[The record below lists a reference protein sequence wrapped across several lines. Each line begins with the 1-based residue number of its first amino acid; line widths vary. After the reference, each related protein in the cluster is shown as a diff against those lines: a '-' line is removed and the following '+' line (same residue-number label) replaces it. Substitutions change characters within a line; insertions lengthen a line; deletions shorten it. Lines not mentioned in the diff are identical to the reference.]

1 MNENPN
7 HNQQKT
13 KGGKKDL
20 IAINGKTENS
30 HLDSASMIEVED
42 NIDFA
47 KYLDECTDIKTALEE
62 GDVVRGKVIAITQ
75 TDILIDINYKSEGVI
90 AKDEFTDNRGNLKV
104 NIGDEVEVLV
114 ELKEDTNGRIK
125 LSHSRAA
132 SMKIWEKIEEAYRNN
147 EIIKGKVVE
156 RVKGGLA
163 VDIGIRAFLPG
174 SLIDTH
180 PVKNLDSFIGEE
192 IEVKV
197 IKSNKKRGNIVLSR
211 KIILDEENQIKKL
224 ETLKTLQEGDVLKGT
239 VKNITSYG
247 AFIDL
252 GGIDGLLHITD
263 MSWGRIAHPS
273 ELFVVGDEIEVK
285 VLAFDREQ
293 EKVSLGYKQK
303 TSDPWGEVVE
313 KYPVG
318 QKADGKVTSITD
330 YGAFVELEEGIEGLI
345 HISEMSWD
353 KKIKHPSKIVGIG
366 DNIQAV
372 VLEIDKE
379 SRKISLGLKQTEPNP
394 WEKIAKKYEVGQI
407 IEGKVRNITNF
418 GAFVA
423 IEEGIDGLIHVSD
436 ISYTKRINH
445 PSEVL
450 KKGDVV
456 KARILNIDP
465 ENQQISLGL
474 KQLASAAWDEFFES
488 HKVGDI
494 INGKVTR
501 ITTFGAFVEVASDV
515 EGLIHISEINIKKV
529 EKPEDILTEG
539 SEYTMKIIN
548 LDREE
553 KKIGLSIKAIL
564 LDEKKKKK
572 RKPKPKKT
580 EQPKAKAE
588 KKEGTINIGDL
599 IGAKLSSLREK
610 SIESQ
615 KTSEETVETLENKD
629 EAESSAEIET
639 PSEATEDKNN

>member
-1 MNENPN
+1 MNENAN
-7 HNQQKT
+7 HNELKT

-20 IAINGKTENS
+20 LSINGKTED
-30 HLDSASMIEVED
+30 DSLKMASIIEVED
-42 NIDFA
+42 NVDFA
-47 KYLDECTDIKTALEE
+47 KYLDECHEIKTALEE
-62 GDVVRGKVIAITQ
+62 GDVVNGTVIAITR
-75 TDILIDINYKSEGVI
+75 TDLIIDIKYKSEGVVS
-90 AKDEFTDNRGNLKV
+90 KDEFTDNRGNIRVK
-104 NIGDEVEVLV
+104 IGDEVEVLV
-114 ELKEDTNGRIK
+114 EQKEDQNGRIK

-132 SMKIWEKIEEAYRNN
+132 SMKIWEKIEEAYKNN
-147 EIIKGKVVE
+147 SIIKGKVVE

-211 KIILDEENQIKKL
+211 KIILDEENQVKKQ
-224 ETLKTLQEGDVLKGT
+224 ETLKTLKEGDVLKGT

-303 TSDPWGEVVE
+303 TADPWEKVQE
-313 KYPVG
+313 KYPAG
-318 QKADGKVTSITD
+318 EKANGKVTSITD

-372 VLEIDKE
+372 VLEIDKD

-423 IEEGIDGLIHVSD
+423 IEDGVDGLIHVSD

-456 KARILNIDP
+456 KTRILNIDS

-494 INGKVTR
+494 INGRVTR
-501 ITTFGAFVEVASDV
+501 IATFGAFVEVSPDV

-529 EKPEDILTEG
+529 EKPEDLLTEG

-548 LDREE
+548 LDRDE

-564 LDEKKKKK
+564 FDENKKKK

-580 EQPKAKAE
+580 EQPKAKVE

-599 IGAKLSSLREK
+599 IGDKLSSLRQK
-610 SIESQ
+610 STESG
-615 KTSEETVETLENKD
+615 KTKEQPVVP
-629 EAESSAEIET
+629 ET
-639 PSEATEDKNN
+639 PSDTPSETTEGSDS

>member
-1 MNENPN
+1 MNENAN
-7 HNQQKT
+7 HNELKT

-20 IAINGKTENS
+20 LSINGKTED
-30 HLDSASMIEVED
+30 DSLKMASIIEVED

-47 KYLDECTDIKTALEE
+47 KYLDECHEIKTALEE
-62 GDVVRGKVIAITQ
+62 GDVVNGRVIAITR
-75 TDILIDINYKSEGVI
+75 TDLIIDIKYKSEGVVS
-90 AKDEFTDNRGNLKV
+90 KDEFTDNRGNLRVK
-104 NIGDEVEVLV
+104 IGDEVEVLV
-114 ELKEDTNGRIK
+114 EQKEDQNGRIK

-132 SMKIWEKIEEAYRNN
+132 SMKIWEKIEEAYKNN
-147 EIIKGKVVE
+147 SIIKGKVVE

-180 PVKNLDSFIGEE
+180 PVKNLDSFIGKE
-192 IEVKV
+192 IDVKV

-211 KIILDEENQIKKL
+211 KIILDEENQVKKL
-224 ETLKTLQEGDVLKGT
+224 ETLKTLKEGDVLKGT

-303 TSDPWGEVVE
+303 TADPWEKVQE
-313 KYPVG
+313 KYPAG
-318 QKADGKVTSITD
+318 EKANGKVTSITD
-330 YGAFVELEEGIEGLI
+330 YGAFIELEEGIEGLI

-372 VLEIDKE
+372 VLELDKDN
-379 SRKISLGLKQTEPNP
+379 RKISLGLKQIEPNP

-423 IEEGIDGLIHVSD
+423 IEDSVDGLIHVSD

-456 KARILNIDP
+456 KARILNIDS

-494 INGKVTR
+494 LTGRVTR
-501 ITTFGAFVEVASDV
+501 IATFGAFVEVAPDV

-529 EKPEDILTEG
+529 EKPEDLLTEG

-548 LDREE
+548 LDRDE

-564 LDEKKKKK
+564 FDENKKKK

-599 IGAKLSSLREK
+599 IGDKLSSLREK
-610 SIESQ
+610 SIESG
-615 KTSEETVETLENKD
+615 KTKEQTAVP
-629 EAESSAEIET
+629 ET
-639 PSEATEDKNN
+639 PSDIPSEPSEGSDN

>member
-1 MNENPN
+1 MNENAN
-7 HNQQKT
+7 HHKLKT

-20 IAINGKTENS
+20 LSINVKTED
-30 HLDSASMIEVED
+30 DSLKMASIIEVED
-42 NIDFA
+42 NVDFA
-47 KYLDECTDIKTALEE
+47 KYLDECHEIKTAIEE
-62 GDVVRGKVIAITQ
+62 GDVVTGKVIAITHS
-75 TDILIDINYKSEGVI
+75 DLIIDIKYKSEGVVS
-90 AKDEFTDNRGNLKV
+90 KEEFMDNRGNLKV
-104 NIGDEVEVLV
+104 KIGDEVEVLV
-114 ELKEDTNGRIK
+114 EVKEDQNGRIR

-132 SMKIWEKIEEAYRNN
+132 SMKIWEKIEEAYKNN
-147 EIIKGKVVE
+147 DIIKGKVVE

-211 KIILDEENQIKKL
+211 KIILDEENQVKKH
-224 ETLKTLQEGDVLKGT
+224 ETLKTLKEGDVLKGT

-303 TSDPWGEVVE
+303 TADPWEKVQE
-313 KYPVG
+313 KYPAG
-318 QKADGKVTSITD
+318 EKANGKVTSITD

-372 VLEIDKE
+372 VLEIDKDN
-379 SRKISLGLKQTEPNP
+379 RKISLGLKQTEPNP
-394 WEKIAKKYEVGQI
+394 WEKIAKKYEAGQI

-423 IEEGIDGLIHVSD
+423 IEDGVDGLIHVSD

-456 KARILNIDP
+456 KARILNIDS

-494 INGKVTR
+494 INGRVTR
-501 ITTFGAFVEVASDV
+501 IATFGAFVEVAPDV

-529 EKPEDILTEG
+529 EKPEDLLTEG

-564 LDEKKKKK
+564 FDENKKKK

-580 EQPKAKAE
+580 EQPKTKVE

-599 IGAKLSSLREK
+599 IGDKLSSLRVK
-610 SIESQ
+610 SIESGKAKEKQ
-615 KTSEETVETLENKD
+615 
-629 EAESSAEIET
+629 EASET
-639 PSEATEDKNN
+639 PSDTPSESTEESK